1 MELESRPHFPAYKGV
16 VLLEEAVKDDW
27 QAIQPFL
34 QFTMEQLREDRKDK
48 REAVQQLV
56 KRKKIISLILYNPTP
71 YAAG

>member
-16 VLLEEAVKDDW
+16 FLLEEAVKDDW
-27 QAIQPFL
+27 QPFL

-48 REAVQQLV
+48 REAAEQLV
-56 KRKKIISLILYNPTP
+56 KRKTIISLILYNPTP

>member
-1 MELESRPHFPAYKGV
+1 MELESRPNFPAYKGV

-27 QAIQPFL
+27 QPFL

-48 REAVQQLV
+48 REAAEQLV
-56 KRKKIISLILYNPTP
+56 KRKTIISLILYNPTP